1 MPTQPLLLIVAQS
14 GRFIAQSATRAGYT
28 VRVADCFGDTDT
40 LEAADQWLPLPAID
54 KLTRQ
59 QFHSVLEKLSAGQP
73 CQLICGTGVEAFYP
87 FLTSLPAHI
96 SLIGNS
102 VDTMAQLREPEAF
115 FALLDQLT
123 LPYPKSYLHP
133 PAPASSLLKD
143 LHTAG
148 GQINKNTD
156 HTLSAGQYYQRIIDG
171 ESFSMTFL
179 ADGQQAL
186 VFAWNRQINRKGQ
199 YLLAKI
205 RQPEM
210 PPPAIR
216 QALTA
221 TLDSLVKASELKGFN
236 SLDFIVDQQ
245 GRWYLLEINPRIS
258 ASLEL
263 LNQPQ
268 WMQWHLDACAG
279 RLPALPSTETDKMRI
294 LEYLFA
300 EENQQITQ
308 HPAWPRQC
316 HDLPTAGSVIETG
329 LPICTLVV
337 AASTPQAAE
346 QRLQQIKKTA
356 LENCLP
362 HA

>member
-14 GRFIAQSATRAGYT
+14 GRFIAQSATRAGFT

-40 LEAADQWLPLPAID
+40 LEAADQWLPLPAIAE
-54 KLTRQ
+54 LTQQ
-59 QFHSVLEKLSAGQP
+59 QFHAVLEKLSAGQP

-87 FLTSLPAHI
+87 FLTSLPSHI

-102 VDTMAQLREPEAF
+102 IDTMAQLREPEAL

-123 LPYPKSYLHP
+123 LPYPDSYLHP
-133 PAPASSLLKD
+133 PAPSRSLLKD
-143 LHTAG
+143 MHTAG
-148 GQINKNTD
+148 GQINIATG
-156 HTLSAGQYYQRIIDG
+156 HTLSAGQYYQRMIEG
-171 ESFSMTFL
+171 ESFSVTFL
-179 ADGQQAL
+179 ADGQRAL

-205 RQPEM
+205 RQPEP

-216 QALTA
+216 QALIVA
-221 TLDSLVKASELKGFN
+221 LDSLVLISELKGFN

-245 GRWYLLEINPRIS
+245 GRWYLLEINPRIT

-263 LNQPQ
+263 LNQRQ
-268 WMQWHLDACAG
+268 WMHWHLDACAG
-279 RLPALPSTETDKMRI
+279 QLPKLPRTQTDRISI

-300 EENQQITQ
+300 EKKQQIRQ
-308 HPAWPRQC
+308 HPSWPRQC
-316 HDLPTAGSVIETG
+316 HDLPAAGSVIEAG
-329 LPICTLVV
+329 MPICTLIVE
-337 AASTPQAAE
+337 AASLQAAE
-346 QRLQQIKKTA
+346 QRLQLIKKTA
-356 LENCLP
+356 LENCVP